1 MLAALA
7 MAASCTAWA
16 QETQTV
22 QNGDFTETVEYST
35 DKFKV
40 ETNRFWSNWFVSA
53 GGGVNLYFGDHDKQV
68 KFGKRLAPA
77 VDVAIGKWFTPGIG
91 VRFAYSGLSVKGAT
105 QTGIHSTGEEVP
117 GKGGYGYWLTKQ
129 KFNFFN
135 FHLDAMFN
143 VSNLLFGYNPNR
155 VYSLSPYVGLGVM
168 KTNDTPKA
176 TEIAGHFGL
185 LNSFRLCD
193 ALDLNLDIRGT
204 LVSDAFDG
212 EAYGRGGEG
221 MLSATVGL
229 TYKFKK
235 RGWDKAKTVVRID
248 NRAINALRQQLAD
261 AEAENDRLKR
271 ALAEGNRQKA
281 KEIVT
286 KASANLVTFPIGKAT
301 LSNEARANLS
311 LMAEAIKSGDKSV
324 VYTIQERGLHHYG
337 LRRRRHGQQA
347 HQRTPEQAPRRSRAR
362 LPRQGVRRERE
373 PAARGPQGRRG
384 QHVLRRPAP
393 EPRRHH
399 EGQLITA
406 SRRPAPLA

>member
-1 MLAALA
+1 MIKKTMLAALA
-7 MAASCTAWA
+7 LAASGTAMA
-16 QETQTV
+16 QEAQTV

-248 NRAINALRQQLAD
+248 NRAINALRQQLSD
-261 AEAENDRLKR
+261 AEAENERLKR
-271 ALAEGNRQKA
+271 ALAEGNREKA

-301 LSNEARANLS
+301 LSNEARANLGM
-311 LMAEAIKSGDKSV
+311 MAEAIKSGDKSV
-324 VYTIQERGLHHYG
+324 VYTITGYADAGTGSKRLNERLSKRRAEAVFNCLVKEFGVSESQ
-337 LRRRRHGQQA
+337 LRVDHKGGVDNMFYDD
-347 HQRTPEQAPRRSRAR
+347 PRLSRA
-362 LPRQGVRRERE
+362 V
-373 PAARGPQGRRG
+373 
-384 QHVLRRPAP
+384 
-393 EPRRHH
+393 
-399 EGQLITA
+399 ITKA
-406 SRRPAPLA
+406 N

>member
-1 MLAALA
+1 MIKKTMLAALA
-7 MAASCTAWA
+7 LAASGTALA
-16 QETQTV
+16 QEAQTV

-129 KFNFFN
+129 KFNYFN

-212 EAYGRGGEG
+212 EASGRGGEG

-248 NRAINALRQQLAD
+248 NRAINALRQQLSD
-261 AEAENDRLKR
+261 AEAENERLKR
-271 ALAEGNRQKA
+271 ALAEGNREKA

-286 KASANLVTFPIGKAT
+286 KASANLVTFQIGKAT
-301 LSNEARANLS
+301 LSNEARANLGM
-311 LMAEAIKSGDKSV
+311 MAEAIKSGDKSV
-324 VYTIQERGLHHYG
+324 VYTITGYADAGTGSKRLNERLSKRRAEAVFNCLVKEFGVSESQ
-337 LRRRRHGQQA
+337 LRVDHKGGVDNMFYDD
-347 HQRTPEQAPRRSRAR
+347 PRLSRA
-362 LPRQGVRRERE
+362 V
-373 PAARGPQGRRG
+373 
-384 QHVLRRPAP
+384 
-393 EPRRHH
+393 
-399 EGQLITA
+399 ITKA
-406 SRRPAPLA
+406 N

>member
-7 MAASCTAWA
+7 LAASGTAMA
-16 QETQTV
+16 QEAQTV

-40 ETNRFWSNWFVSA
+40 ETNRFWSNWFISA

-185 LNSFRLCD
+185 MNSFRLCD

-221 MLSATVGL
+221 MLTATVGL

-271 ALAEGNRQKA
+271 ALAEGNREKA

-286 KASANLVTFPIGKAT
+286 KASANLVTFQIGKAT
-301 LSNEARANLS
+301 LSNEARANLGM
-311 LMAEAIKSGDKSV
+311 MAEAIKSGDKSV
-324 VYTIQERGLHHYG
+324 VYTITGYADAGTGSKRLNERLSKKRAEAVFNCLVKEFGVSESQ
-337 LRRRRHGQQA
+337 LRVDHKGGVDNMFYDD
-347 HQRTPEQAPRRSRAR
+347 PRLSRA
-362 LPRQGVRRERE
+362 V
-373 PAARGPQGRRG
+373 
-384 QHVLRRPAP
+384 
-393 EPRRHH
+393 
-399 EGQLITA
+399 ITKA
-406 SRRPAPLA
+406 N

>member
-143 VSNLLFGYNPNR
+143 MSNLLFGYNPNR

-248 NRAINALRQQLAD
+248 NRAINALRQQLSD

-301 LSNEARANLS
+301 LSNEARANLGM
-311 LMAEAIKSGDKSV
+311 MAEAIKSGDKSV
-324 VYTIQERGLHHYG
+324 VYTITGYADAGTGSKRINERLSKRRAEAVFNCLVKEFGVSESQ
-337 LRRRRHGQQA
+337 LRVDHKGGVDNMFYDD
-347 HQRTPEQAPRRSRAR
+347 PRLSRA
-362 LPRQGVRRERE
+362 V
-373 PAARGPQGRRG
+373 
-384 QHVLRRPAP
+384 
-393 EPRRHH
+393 
-399 EGQLITA
+399 ITKA
-406 SRRPAPLA
+406 N

>member
-129 KFNFFN
+129 KFNYFN

-143 VSNLLFGYNPNR
+143 MSNLLFGYNPNR

-185 LNSFRLCD
+185 MNSFRLCD

-311 LMAEAIKSGDKSV
+311 LLAEAIKAGDGNV
-324 VYTIQERGLHHYG
+324 VYTITGYADAGTGSKRINERLSKRRAEAVFNCLVKEFGVSESQ
-337 LRRRRHGQQA
+337 LRVDHKGGVDNMFYDD
-347 HQRTPEQAPRRSRAR
+347 PRLSRA
-362 LPRQGVRRERE
+362 V
-373 PAARGPQGRRG
+373 
-384 QHVLRRPAP
+384 
-393 EPRRHH
+393 
-399 EGQLITA
+399 ITKA
-406 SRRPAPLA
+406 N

>member
-1 MLAALA
+1 MIKKTMLAALA
-7 MAASCTAWA
+7 LAASGTAMA
-16 QETQTV
+16 QEAQTV

-35 DKFKV
+35 DKF
-40 ETNRFWSNWFVSA
+40 SA

-105 QTGIHSTGEEVP
+105 QNGIHSTGEEVP

-185 LNSFRLCD
+185 MNSFRLCD

-212 EAYGRGGEG
+212 EAYGRGGW
-221 MLSATVGL
+221 A
-229 TYKFKK
+229 
-235 RGWDKAKTVVRID
+235 
-248 NRAINALRQQLAD
+248 
-261 AEAENDRLKR
+261 
-271 ALAEGNRQKA
+271 
-281 KEIVT
+281 
-286 KASANLVTFPIGKAT
+286 
-301 LSNEARANLS
+301 
-311 LMAEAIKSGDKSV
+311 
-324 VYTIQERGLHHYG
+324 
-337 LRRRRHGQQA
+337 
-347 HQRTPEQAPRRSRAR
+347 
-362 LPRQGVRRERE
+362 
-373 PAARGPQGRRG
+373 
-384 QHVLRRPAP
+384 
-393 EPRRHH
+393 
-399 EGQLITA
+399 
-406 SRRPAPLA
+406 

>member
-129 KFNFFN
+129 KFNYFN

-248 NRAINALRQQLAD
+248 NRAINALRQQLSD
-261 AEAENDRLKR
+261 AEAENERLKR
-271 ALAEGNRQKA
+271 ALAEGNREKA

-286 KASANLVTFPIGKAT
+286 KASANLVTFQIGKAT
-301 LSNEARANLS
+301 LSNEARANLGM
-311 LMAEAIKSGDKSV
+311 MAEAIKSGDKSV
-324 VYTIQERGLHHYG
+324 VYTITGYADAGTGSKRINERLSKRRAEAVFNCLVKEFGVSESQ
-337 LRRRRHGQQA
+337 LRVDHKGGVDNMFYDD
-347 HQRTPEQAPRRSRAR
+347 PRLSRA
-362 LPRQGVRRERE
+362 V
-373 PAARGPQGRRG
+373 
-384 QHVLRRPAP
+384 
-393 EPRRHH
+393 
-399 EGQLITA
+399 ITKA
-406 SRRPAPLA
+406 N

>member
-286 KASANLVTFPIGKAT
+286 KASANLVTFSIGKAT

-311 LMAEAIKSGDKSV
+311 LLAEAIKAGDKSV
-324 VYTIQERGLHHYG
+324 VYTITGYADAGTGSKRINERLSKRRAEAVFNCLVKEFGVSESQ
-337 LRRRRHGQQA
+337 LRVDHKGGVDNMFYDD
-347 HQRTPEQAPRRSRAR
+347 PRLSRA
-362 LPRQGVRRERE
+362 V
-373 PAARGPQGRRG
+373 
-384 QHVLRRPAP
+384 
-393 EPRRHH
+393 
-399 EGQLITA
+399 ITKA
-406 SRRPAPLA
+406 N

>member
-129 KFNFFN
+129 KFNYFN

-212 EAYGRGGEG
+212 ENAGRGGEG
-221 MLSATVGL
+221 MLTATVGL

-248 NRAINALRQQLAD
+248 NRAINALRQQLSD

-311 LMAEAIKSGDKSV
+311 LLAEAIKSGDGNV
-324 VYTIQERGLHHYG
+324 VYTITGYADAGTGSKRINERLSKRRAEAVRDCLVKEFGVSESQ
-337 LRRRRHGQQA
+337 LRVDHKGGVDNMFYDD
-347 HQRTPEQAPRRSRAR
+347 PRLSRA
-362 LPRQGVRRERE
+362 V
-373 PAARGPQGRRG
+373 
-384 QHVLRRPAP
+384 
-393 EPRRHH
+393 
-399 EGQLITA
+399 ITKA
-406 SRRPAPLA
+406 N

>member
-129 KFNFFN
+129 KFNYFN

-143 VSNLLFGYNPNR
+143 MSNLLFGYNPNR

-311 LMAEAIKSGDKSV
+311 LLAEAIKAGDKSV
-324 VYTIQERGLHHYG
+324 VYTITGYADAGTGSKRINERLSKRRAEAVRDCLVKEFGVSESQ
-337 LRRRRHGQQA
+337 LRVDHKGGVDNMFYDD
-347 HQRTPEQAPRRSRAR
+347 PRLSRA
-362 LPRQGVRRERE
+362 V
-373 PAARGPQGRRG
+373 
-384 QHVLRRPAP
+384 
-393 EPRRHH
+393 
-399 EGQLITA
+399 ITKA
-406 SRRPAPLA
+406 N

>member
-248 NRAINALRQQLAD
+248 NRAINALRQQLSD
-261 AEAENDRLKR
+261 AEAENERLKR

-311 LMAEAIKSGDKSV
+311 LLAEAIKAGDGNV
-324 VYTIQERGLHHYG
+324 VYTITGYADAGTGSKRINERLSKRRAEAVFNCLVKEFGVSESQ
-337 LRRRRHGQQA
+337 LRVDHKGGVDNMFYDD
-347 HQRTPEQAPRRSRAR
+347 PRLSRA
-362 LPRQGVRRERE
+362 V
-373 PAARGPQGRRG
+373 
-384 QHVLRRPAP
+384 
-393 EPRRHH
+393 
-399 EGQLITA
+399 ITKA
-406 SRRPAPLA
+406 N

>member
-1 MLAALA
+1 MIKKTMLAALA
-7 MAASCTAWA
+7 LAASGTALA
-16 QETQTV
+16 QEAQTV

-143 VSNLLFGYNPNR
+143 MSNLLFGYNPNR

-212 EAYGRGGEG
+212 ENSGRGGEG
-221 MLSATVGL
+221 MLTATVGL

-301 LSNEARANLS
+301 LSNEARANLGM
-311 LMAEAIKSGDKSV
+311 MAEAIKSGDKSV
-324 VYTIQERGLHHYG
+324 VYTITGYADAGTGSKRINERLSKRRAEAVRDCLVKEFGVSESQ
-337 LRRRRHGQQA
+337 LRVDHKGGVDNMFYDD
-347 HQRTPEQAPRRSRAR
+347 PRLSRA
-362 LPRQGVRRERE
+362 V
-373 PAARGPQGRRG
+373 
-384 QHVLRRPAP
+384 
-393 EPRRHH
+393 
-399 EGQLITA
+399 ITKA
-406 SRRPAPLA
+406 N

>member
-129 KFNFFN
+129 KFNYFN

-143 VSNLLFGYNPNR
+143 MSNLLFGYNPNR

-248 NRAINALRQQLAD
+248 NRAINALRQQLSD

-286 KASANLVTFPIGKAT
+286 KASANLVTFQIGKAT

-311 LMAEAIKSGDKSV
+311 LLAEAIKAGDGNV
-324 VYTIQERGLHHYG
+324 VYTITGYADAGTGSKRINERLSKRRAEAVFNCLVKEFGVSESQ
-337 LRRRRHGQQA
+337 LRVDHKGGVDNMFYDD
-347 HQRTPEQAPRRSRAR
+347 PRLSRA
-362 LPRQGVRRERE
+362 V
-373 PAARGPQGRRG
+373 
-384 QHVLRRPAP
+384 
-393 EPRRHH
+393 
-399 EGQLITA
+399 ITKA
-406 SRRPAPLA
+406 N

>member
-7 MAASCTAWA
+7 LAASGTAWA
-16 QETQTV
+16 QEAQTV

-105 QTGIHSTGEEVP
+105 QNGAHSTGEELP
-117 GKGGYGYWLTKQ
+117 GKGGWGYWLDKQ

-143 VSNLLFGYNPNR
+143 MSNLLFGYNPQR

-168 KTNDTPKA
+168 KTNDEPTS

-212 EAYGRGGEG
+212 ENSGRGGEG

-235 RGWDKAKTVVRID
+235 RGWDKARTVVRID
-248 NRAINALRQQLAD
+248 NRAINALRQQLSE
-261 AEAENDRLKR
+261 AEAENERLKR
-271 ALAEGNRQKA
+271 ALAEGNRQQA
-281 KEIVT
+281 REIVT
-286 KASANLVTFPIGKAT
+286 KASANLVTFRIGKAT
-301 LSNEARANLS
+301 LSKEARANLG
-311 LMAEAIKSGDKSV
+311 LMAEAIKAGDKGV
-324 VYTIQERGLHHYG
+324 VYVITGYADAGTGSKRLNERLSKRRAEAVRDCLVKEFGVSESQ
-337 LRRRRHGQQA
+337 LRVDYKGGVDNMFYDD
-347 HQRTPEQAPRRSRAR
+347 PRLSRA
-362 LPRQGVRRERE
+362 V
-373 PAARGPQGRRG
+373 
-384 QHVLRRPAP
+384 
-393 EPRRHH
+393 
-399 EGQLITA
+399 ITKA
-406 SRRPAPLA
+406 N

>member
-248 NRAINALRQQLAD
+248 NRAINALRQQLSD
-261 AEAENDRLKR
+261 AEAENERLKR

-286 KASANLVTFPIGKAT
+286 KASANLVTFQIGKAT
-301 LSNEARANLS
+301 LSNEARANLGM
-311 LMAEAIKSGDKSV
+311 MAEAIKSGDKSV
-324 VYTIQERGLHHYG
+324 VYTITGYADAGTGSKRINERLSKRRAEAVRDCLVKEFGVSESQ
-337 LRRRRHGQQA
+337 LRVDHKGGVDNMFYDD
-347 HQRTPEQAPRRSRAR
+347 PRLSRA
-362 LPRQGVRRERE
+362 V
-373 PAARGPQGRRG
+373 
-384 QHVLRRPAP
+384 
-393 EPRRHH
+393 
-399 EGQLITA
+399 ITKA
-406 SRRPAPLA
+406 N

>member
-129 KFNFFN
+129 KFNYFN

-143 VSNLLFGYNPNR
+143 MSNLLFGYNPNR

-324 VYTIQERGLHHYG
+324 VYTITGYADAGTGSKRINERLSKRRAEAVRDCLVKEFGVSESQ
-337 LRRRRHGQQA
+337 LRVDHKGGVDNMFYDD
-347 HQRTPEQAPRRSRAR
+347 PRLSRA
-362 LPRQGVRRERE
+362 V
-373 PAARGPQGRRG
+373 
-384 QHVLRRPAP
+384 
-393 EPRRHH
+393 
-399 EGQLITA
+399 ITKA
-406 SRRPAPLA
+406 N

>member
-1 MLAALA
+1 MIKKTMLAALA
-7 MAASCTAWA
+7 LAASGTALA
-16 QETQTV
+16 QEAQTV

-129 KFNFFN
+129 KFNYFN

-212 EAYGRGGEG
+212 ENSGRGGEG
-221 MLSATVGL
+221 MLTATVGL

-248 NRAINALRQQLAD
+248 NRAINALRQQLSD

-271 ALAEGNRQKA
+271 ALAEGNREKA

-286 KASANLVTFPIGKAT
+286 KASANLVTFQIGKAT
-301 LSNEARANLS
+301 LSNEARANLGM
-311 LMAEAIKSGDKSV
+311 MAEAIKSGDKSV
-324 VYTIQERGLHHYG
+324 VYTITGYADAGTGSKRINERLSKRRAEAVRDCLVKEFGVSESQ
-337 LRRRRHGQQA
+337 LRVDHKGGVDNMFYDD
-347 HQRTPEQAPRRSRAR
+347 PRLSRA
-362 LPRQGVRRERE
+362 V
-373 PAARGPQGRRG
+373 
-384 QHVLRRPAP
+384 
-393 EPRRHH
+393 
-399 EGQLITA
+399 ITKA
-406 SRRPAPLA
+406 N

>member
-129 KFNFFN
+129 KFNYFN

-248 NRAINALRQQLAD
+248 NRAINALRQQLSD
-261 AEAENDRLKR
+261 AEAENERLKR
-271 ALAEGNRQKA
+271 ALAEGNREKA

-301 LSNEARANLS
+301 LSNEARANLGM
-311 LMAEAIKSGDKSV
+311 MAEAIKSGDKSV
-324 VYTIQERGLHHYG
+324 VYTITGYADAGTGSKRINERLSKRRAEAVRDCLVKEFGVSESQ
-337 LRRRRHGQQA
+337 LRVDHKGGVDNMFYDD
-347 HQRTPEQAPRRSRAR
+347 PRLSRA
-362 LPRQGVRRERE
+362 V
-373 PAARGPQGRRG
+373 
-384 QHVLRRPAP
+384 
-393 EPRRHH
+393 
-399 EGQLITA
+399 ITKA
-406 SRRPAPLA
+406 N

>member
-1 MLAALA
+1 MALAA
-7 MAASCTAWA
+7 SGTAWA
-16 QETQTV
+16 QEAQTV

-40 ETNRFWSNWFVSA
+40 ETNRFWSNWFISA

-129 KFNFFN
+129 KFNYFN

-143 VSNLLFGYNPNR
+143 MSNLLFGYNPNR

-311 LMAEAIKSGDKSV
+311 LLAEAIKSGDKSV
-324 VYTIQERGLHHYG
+324 VYTITGYADAGTGSKRINERLSKRRAEAVFNCLVKEFGVSESQ
-337 LRRRRHGQQA
+337 LRVDHKGGVDNMFYDD
-347 HQRTPEQAPRRSRAR
+347 PRLSRA
-362 LPRQGVRRERE
+362 V
-373 PAARGPQGRRG
+373 
-384 QHVLRRPAP
+384 
-393 EPRRHH
+393 
-399 EGQLITA
+399 ITKA
-406 SRRPAPLA
+406 N

>member
-117 GKGGYGYWLTKQ
+117 GKGGYGYWLKKQ
-129 KFNFFN
+129 KFNYFN

-143 VSNLLFGYNPNR
+143 MSNLLFGYNPNR

-248 NRAINALRQQLAD
+248 NRAINALRQQLSD

-286 KASANLVTFPIGKAT
+286 KASANLVTFQIGKAT

-311 LMAEAIKSGDKSV
+311 LLAEAIKSGDGNV
-324 VYTIQERGLHHYG
+324 VYTITGYADAGTGSKRINERLSKRRAEAVFNCLVKEFGVSESQ
-337 LRRRRHGQQA
+337 LRVDHKGGVDNMFYDD
-347 HQRTPEQAPRRSRAR
+347 PRLSRA
-362 LPRQGVRRERE
+362 V
-373 PAARGPQGRRG
+373 
-384 QHVLRRPAP
+384 
-393 EPRRHH
+393 
-399 EGQLITA
+399 ITKA
-406 SRRPAPLA
+406 N

>member
-1 MLAALA
+1 MIKKTMLAALA
-7 MAASCTAWA
+7 LAASGTAMA
-16 QETQTV
+16 QEAQTV

-40 ETNRFWSNWFVSA
+40 ETNRFWSNWFISA

-129 KFNFFN
+129 KFNYFN

-185 LNSFRLCD
+185 MNSFRLCD

-235 RGWDKAKTVVRID
+235 RGWDKAKTMVRID

-271 ALAEGNRQKA
+271 ALAEGNREKA

-286 KASANLVTFPIGKAT
+286 KASANLVTFQIGKAT
-301 LSNEARANLS
+301 LSNEARANLGM
-311 LMAEAIKSGDKSV
+311 MAEAIKSGDKSV
-324 VYTIQERGLHHYG
+324 VYTITGYADAGTGSKRINERLSKRRAEAVRDCLVKEFGVSESQ
-337 LRRRRHGQQA
+337 LRVDHKGGVDNMFYDD
-347 HQRTPEQAPRRSRAR
+347 PRLSRA
-362 LPRQGVRRERE
+362 V
-373 PAARGPQGRRG
+373 
-384 QHVLRRPAP
+384 
-393 EPRRHH
+393 
-399 EGQLITA
+399 ITKA
-406 SRRPAPLA
+406 N

>member
-1 MLAALA
+1 MIKKTMLAALA
-7 MAASCTAWA
+7 LAASGTAMA
-16 QETQTV
+16 QEAQTV

-129 KFNFFN
+129 KFNYFN

-212 EAYGRGGEG
+212 ENSGRGGEG

-248 NRAINALRQQLAD
+248 NRAINALRQQLSD
-261 AEAENDRLKR
+261 AEAENERLKR
-271 ALAEGNRQKA
+271 ALAEGNREKA

-286 KASANLVTFPIGKAT
+286 RASANLVTFPIGKAT
-301 LSNEARANLS
+301 LSNEARANLGM
-311 LMAEAIKSGDKSV
+311 MAEAIKSGDKSV
-324 VYTIQERGLHHYG
+324 VYTITGYADAGTGSKRINERLSKRRAEAVFNCLVKEFGVSESQ
-337 LRRRRHGQQA
+337 LRVDHKGGVDNMFYDD
-347 HQRTPEQAPRRSRAR
+347 PRLSRA
-362 LPRQGVRRERE
+362 V
-373 PAARGPQGRRG
+373 
-384 QHVLRRPAP
+384 
-393 EPRRHH
+393 
-399 EGQLITA
+399 ITKA
-406 SRRPAPLA
+406 N

>member
-143 VSNLLFGYNPNR
+143 MSNLLFGYNPNR

-248 NRAINALRQQLAD
+248 NRAINALRQQLSD

-286 KASANLVTFPIGKAT
+286 KASANLVTFQIGKAT
-301 LSNEARANLS
+301 LSNEARANLGM
-311 LMAEAIKSGDKSV
+311 MAEAIKSGDKSV
-324 VYTIQERGLHHYG
+324 VYTITGYADAGTGSKRINERLSKRRAEAVFNCLVKEFGVSESQ
-337 LRRRRHGQQA
+337 LRVDHKGGVDNMFYDD
-347 HQRTPEQAPRRSRAR
+347 PRLSRA
-362 LPRQGVRRERE
+362 V
-373 PAARGPQGRRG
+373 
-384 QHVLRRPAP
+384 
-393 EPRRHH
+393 
-399 EGQLITA
+399 ITKA
-406 SRRPAPLA
+406 N

>member
-1 MLAALA
+1 MIKKTMLAALA
-7 MAASCTAWA
+7 LAASGTAMA
-16 QETQTV
+16 QEAQTV

-286 KASANLVTFPIGKAT
+286 KASANLVTFQIGKAT
-301 LSNEARANLS
+301 LSNEARANLGM
-311 LMAEAIKSGDKSV
+311 MAEAIKSGDKSV
-324 VYTIQERGLHHYG
+324 VYTITGYADAGTGSKRINERLSKRRAEAVRDCLVKEFGVSESQ
-337 LRRRRHGQQA
+337 LRVDHKGGVDNMFYDD
-347 HQRTPEQAPRRSRAR
+347 PRLSRA
-362 LPRQGVRRERE
+362 V
-373 PAARGPQGRRG
+373 
-384 QHVLRRPAP
+384 
-393 EPRRHH
+393 
-399 EGQLITA
+399 ITKA
-406 SRRPAPLA
+406 N

>member
-1 MLAALA
+1 MIKKTMLAALA
-7 MAASCTAWA
+7 LAASGTAMA
-16 QETQTV
+16 QEAQTV

-212 EAYGRGGEG
+212 ENSGRGGEG
-221 MLSATVGL
+221 MLTATVGL

-248 NRAINALRQQLAD
+248 NRAINALRQQLSD
-261 AEAENDRLKR
+261 AEAENERLKR
-271 ALAEGNRQKA
+271 ALAEGNREKA

-286 KASANLVTFPIGKAT
+286 KASANLVTFQIGKAT
-301 LSNEARANLS
+301 LSNEARANLGM
-311 LMAEAIKSGDKSV
+311 MAEAIKSGDKSV
-324 VYTIQERGLHHYG
+324 VYTITGYADAGTGSKRLNERLSKRRAEAVFNCLVKEFGVSESQ
-337 LRRRRHGQQA
+337 LRVDHKGGVDNMFYDD
-347 HQRTPEQAPRRSRAR
+347 PRLSRA
-362 LPRQGVRRERE
+362 V
-373 PAARGPQGRRG
+373 
-384 QHVLRRPAP
+384 
-393 EPRRHH
+393 
-399 EGQLITA
+399 ITKA
-406 SRRPAPLA
+406 N

>member
-1 MLAALA
+1 MIKKTMLAALA
-7 MAASCTAWA
+7 LAASGTALA

-143 VSNLLFGYNPNR
+143 MSNLLFGYNPNR

-185 LNSFRLCD
+185 MNSFRLCD

-212 EAYGRGGEG
+212 ENAGRGGEG
-221 MLSATVGL
+221 MLTATVGL

-248 NRAINALRQQLAD
+248 NRAINALRQQLSD
-261 AEAENDRLKR
+261 AEAENERLKR
-271 ALAEGNRQKA
+271 ALAEGNREKA

-286 KASANLVTFPIGKAT
+286 KASANLVTFQIGKAT
-301 LSNEARANLS
+301 LSNEARANLGM
-311 LMAEAIKSGDKSV
+311 MAEAIKSGDKSV
-324 VYTIQERGLHHYG
+324 VYTITGYADAGTGSKRLNERLSKKRAEAVFNCLVKEFGVSESQ
-337 LRRRRHGQQA
+337 LRVDHKGGVDNMFYDD
-347 HQRTPEQAPRRSRAR
+347 PRLSRA
-362 LPRQGVRRERE
+362 V
-373 PAARGPQGRRG
+373 
-384 QHVLRRPAP
+384 
-393 EPRRHH
+393 
-399 EGQLITA
+399 ITKA
-406 SRRPAPLA
+406 N

>member
-1 MLAALA
+1 MIKKTMLAALA
-7 MAASCTAWA
+7 LAASGTAMA
-16 QETQTV
+16 QEAQTV

-40 ETNRFWSNWFVSA
+40 ETNRFWSNWFISA

-117 GKGGYGYWLTKQ
+117 GKGGYGYWLPK
-129 KFNFFN
+129 
-135 FHLDAMFN
+135 
-143 VSNLLFGYNPNR
+143 R
-155 VYSLSPYVGLGVM
+155 VYTLSPYVGLGVM
-168 KTNDTPKA
+168 KTNDEPKS

-212 EAYGRGGEG
+212 ENAGRGGEG
-221 MLSATVGL
+221 MLTATVGL

-248 NRAINALRQQLAD
+248 NRAINALRQQLSD
-261 AEAENDRLKR
+261 AEAENERLKR

-281 KEIVT
+281 REIVT
-286 KASANLVTFPIGKAT
+286 AASASLVTFPIGKAT
-301 LSNEARANLS
+301 LSNEARANLG
-311 LMAEAIKSGDKSV
+311 LLAEAIKAGSPDV
-324 VYTIQERGLHHYG
+324 VYTITGYADAGTGSKRINQRLSKKRAEAVFNCLVKEFGVSESQ
-337 LRRRRHGQQA
+337 LRVDHKGGVDNMFYDD
-347 HQRTPEQAPRRSRAR
+347 PRLSRA
-362 LPRQGVRRERE
+362 V
-373 PAARGPQGRRG
+373 
-384 QHVLRRPAP
+384 
-393 EPRRHH
+393 
-399 EGQLITA
+399 ITKA
-406 SRRPAPLA
+406 N

>member
-129 KFNFFN
+129 KFNYFN

-311 LMAEAIKSGDKSV
+311 LLAEAIKSGDKSV
-324 VYTIQERGLHHYG
+324 VYTITGYADAGTGSKRINERLSKRRAEAVFNCLVKEFGVSESQ
-337 LRRRRHGQQA
+337 LRVDHKGGVDNMFYDD
-347 HQRTPEQAPRRSRAR
+347 PRLSRA
-362 LPRQGVRRERE
+362 V
-373 PAARGPQGRRG
+373 
-384 QHVLRRPAP
+384 
-393 EPRRHH
+393 
-399 EGQLITA
+399 ITKA
-406 SRRPAPLA
+406 N